1 MLRAK
6 EPGAE
11 PGHISNDMGQRSA
24 APPQLARRERA
35 ARRRQRSR
43 RRARAGRAGARLGLG
58 CQAPRHLLRLAPL
71 AVRRRARRLH
81 SRQAPGPSVRQG
93 LDPVCRP
100 QPVSA
105 SECARAPRSAGLSGA
120 GTGVSGK
127 AGALQPGAPRTQQ
140 PRPGPLPQRA
150 GLTSASARR
159 AASLL
164 ARSFAERSAACS
176 VSASER
182 ASAATASA
190 ASTCA
195 AARSCACRVHMRGR
209 TQHPHVFLCT
219 CALLAAQSQEAL
231 AAKQAGGP
239 LSLHPTLPLRMQPSM
254 MARLPLR
261 EPGCQGMAVQ
271 AAGSGSSQRTRA
283 SAWAARCMAAARSA
297 AAAALAV
304 AAFAAAAATAALS
317 SRRRFLSSCGRQ
329 QGERRGY
336 MSSARA
342 CQATRPQVARGRQSP
357 GSMKRPH
364 VTWLLLLRPRR
375 ACASGRTDAGSM
387 SSGALGQGP
396 P

>member
-1 MLRAK
+1 M
-6 EPGAE
+6 
-11 PGHISNDMGQRSA
+11 QQ
-24 APPQLARRERA
+24 APP
-35 ARRRQRSR
+35 
-43 RRARAGRAGARLGLG
+43 GL
-58 CQAPRHLLRLAPL
+58 
-71 AVRRRARRLH
+71 
-81 SRQAPGPSVRQG
+81 
-93 LDPVCRP
+93 
-100 QPVSA
+100 
-105 SECARAPRSAGLSGA
+105 
-120 GTGVSGK
+120 
-127 AGALQPGAPRTQQ
+127 
-140 PRPGPLPQRA
+140 LPQRA
-150 GLTSASARR
+150 RLTSASARR
-159 AASLL
+159 AASPF

-176 VSASER
+176 VSVSWR

-195 AARSCACRVHMRGR
+195 AARSCACRVHMQRSDIASARSR
-209 TQHPHVFLCT
+209 TR
-219 CALLAAQSQEAL
+219 ALRAAHSHQQP
-231 AAKQAGGP
+231 AAKRARPP
-239 LSLHPTLPLRMQPSM
+239 LIYTLPHPSVQQPSM
-254 MARLPLR
+254 TARLPLR

-329 QGERRGY
+329 QGEHRGY
-336 MSSARA
+336 MSSGRA